1 MAQAREAGNSRS
13 AAQAR
18 PPLVLAGLTL
28 LSMLGCVAA
37 AAWIYLNVPPA
48 ITAAEGAARAEIAR
62 VQGVTDQLASSE
74 IAVGIAGGD
83 YGEVQETLA
92 RHEAAG
98 YVTRAVV
105 VNAAGKS
112 VAAVGGVE
120 GLRVGDPVSGE
131 LRGAARTIAIAIGA
145 QNLGQLL
152 ILVTPAPLAVP
163 ASKVIRDLP
172 VAAMLVAALALMS
185 AGSVVWLWREA
196 RTRVEGM
203 RRHAAAAEARAKTA
217 GLSDQYPAMMDMGP
231 STLQDMESE
240 LRKRVADLRERR
252 GHAVGGPNSDERG

>member
-1 MAQAREAGNSRS
+1 MAQAREAGTSRS
-13 AAQAR
+13 AALAR

-37 AAWIYLNVPPA
+37 AVWIYLKAPPA
-48 ITAAEGAARAEIAR
+48 IAAAEGAARAEIAR
-62 VQGVTDQLASSE
+62 VQGVADQLASSE
-74 IAVGIAGGD
+74 IAVGLAGGD

-105 VNAAGKS
+105 INAAGKS

-120 GLRVGDPVSGE
+120 GLRVGDPVSAE
-131 LRGAARTIAIAIGA
+131 LLGAARKIGIAIGA

-152 ILVTPAPLAVP
+152 ILATPTPLAVP
-163 ASKVIRDLP
+163 ASRVIRDLP

-196 RTRVEGM
+196 RTRADLM
-203 RRHAAAAEARAKTA
+203 RRRAAADEARAKEPA
-217 GLSDQYPAMMDMGP
+217 LADQYPAMMDMGP

-240 LRKRVADLRERR
+240 LRKRVAELRERR
-252 GHAVGGPNSDERG
+252 MHEVGGPSSDERG